1 MWLEGIITYSI
12 DYLTCLIPLNESF
25 SIFWSVSESILA
37 PILCVGWVK
46 NGWPMRSS
54 ADPPIL
60 ALKISLDGHFP
71 SSYIKIEGKYTACAF
86 NFCHLRPLLR
96 YNRPWIKAPTD
107 DFTTN
112 KPNLH
117 RVHDLMTHSRFN
129 FISRGHVWM
138 PKIFLQWVKSVINMK
153 YHAHAENSWHLEK
166 NNDFWL
172 IFLKRGIG
180 GRVHELTRRQ
190 GSWTTASRH

>member
-12 DYLTCLIPLNESF
+12 DYLSCLIPFNESF

-96 YNRPWIKAPTD
+96 YNRTWIKTPTD
-107 DFTTN
+107 DFMTT
-112 KPNLH
+112 NLH
-117 RVHDLMTHSRFN
+117 RVHDLMTHSRFYFKRSCLN
-129 FISRGHVWM
+129 AKNIST
-138 PKIFLQWVKSVINMK
+138 VKSMIKVHEISCIKFMTSRK
-153 YHAHAENSWHLEK
+153 K

-172 IFLKRGIG
+172 MYF
-180 GRVHELTRRQ
+180 
-190 GSWTTASRH
+190 

>member
-12 DYLTCLIPLNESF
+12 DYLTCLVPLSESF

-46 NGWPMRSS
+46 NEWPMRSS

-96 YNRPWIKAPTD
+96 YNRPWMKAPDWWFYDQRLTKIEFMTWWLILD
-107 DFTTN
+107 SVLFQEVMSECQ
-112 KPNLH
+112 KYFCRGW
-117 RVHDLMTHSRFN
+117 RVWFKCT
-129 FISRGHVWM
+129 
-138 PKIFLQWVKSVINMK
+138 K
-153 YHAHAENSWHLEK
+153 YHAHAENSCQTEK
-166 NNDFWL
+166 ND
-172 IFLKRGIG
+172 
-180 GRVHELTRRQ
+180 
-190 GSWTTASRH
+190 S